1 MSLKRA
7 ADTIISQ
14 DIVKGTRKAYASK
27 VKYMVKY
34 LRNSDEYKQLV
45 KSDAD
50 DPEYDSWV
58 DVPLPLDA
66 IKSLFARIA
75 TDPALPKEERP
86 GRRRRRLSRD
96 AAESDGEV
104 DVEDSTLAEG
114 VQESGTME
122 EFEGELREEISELEE
137 QLGVR
142 LLNAN
147 MKTISGNGLR
157 GYKSAFKKYY
167 ESRNVAF
174 ETTRKISD
182 TKGLTLDAW
191 LNKFCHGYDR
201 IVTLKKEK
209 GIMSGKEDVY

>member
-1 MSLKRA
+1 MST
-7 ADTIISQ
+7 DTSSNLMQ
-14 DIVKGTRKAYASK
+14 MTLNTTPG
-27 VKYMVKY
+27 
-34 LRNSDEYKQLV
+34 
-45 KSDAD
+45 
-50 DPEYDSWV
+50 
-58 DVPLPLDA
+58 LDA

-157 GYKSAFKKYY
+157 GYKSAFK
-167 ESRNVAF
+167 S
-174 ETTRKISD
+174 
-182 TKGLTLDAW
+182 
-191 LNKFCHGYDR
+191 
-201 IVTLKKEK
+201 
-209 GIMSGKEDVY
+209 IMSQEMLRSRQRERYRTPRDSPLMRG